1 MGQRLHSMK
10 GTLDFNGLNHISEM
24 RDEGLK
30 RSHVRELTILT
41 FFTEFQ
47 NLILGQIGSPQ
58 KGGRHSAF

>member
-30 RSHVRELTILT
+30 RSHVRELTTLEKIKDFGKLFASLEGSELT
-41 FFTEFQ
+41 S
-47 NLILGQIGSPQ
+47 LP
-58 KGGRHSAF
+58 KK